1 MRQNSQLSGV
11 LHVLLHMDEADELV
25 TSDTLAKV
33 MKTNPVVIRR
43 IMAGLREHQLVRSEK
58 GHGGGWQLT
67 GALNEMTLLDIYV
80 ALGEPAIFAIGNRT
94 ESPECLLE
102 QSANNSLNQALEDAE
117 AVLMERLRSVT
128 LEDLKNEVQD
138 QVRAYQQSI
147 DQEDNNG

>member
-11 LHVLLHMDEADELV
+11 LHVLLHMDEADGPV

-43 IMAGLREHQLVRSEK
+43 IMAGLREHHLVRSEK

-67 GALNEMTLLDIYV
+67 RALHEMTLLDIYV

-94 ESPECLLE
+94 ESPDCLLE
-102 QSANNSLNQALEDAE
+102 QSANNSLNQALEDAG

-128 LEDLKNEVQD
+128 LEDLKNDVQD
-138 QVRAYQQSI
+138 QIRDLQTSI
-147 DQEDNNG
+147 DQEANP